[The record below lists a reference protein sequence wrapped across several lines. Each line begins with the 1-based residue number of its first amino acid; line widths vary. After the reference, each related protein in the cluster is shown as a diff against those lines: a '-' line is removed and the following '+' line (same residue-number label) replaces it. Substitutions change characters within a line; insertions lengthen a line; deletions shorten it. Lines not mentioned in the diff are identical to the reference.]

1 MTELMEDILSI
12 RCAEANKISISPVS
26 IDLESFC
33 HELIHELSLGIGA
46 GYHYNLAFSS
56 LPEIN
61 LDAKLL
67 RHILSNLLGNAA
79 KYSPRESFI
88 DLKVDYIDDKIIF
101 KVADSGIGISLE
113 DQLHIFESFHRGK
126 NVDHIPG
133 TGLGLHIVK
142 RYVDLLNGTIEVQSQ
157 LGNGSTFLV
166 SLPQWKD
173 ISKN

>member
-12 RCAEANKISISPVS
+12 SCAEANKISIRPVS

-33 HELIHELSLGIGA
+33 HELIHELSLGIGV
-46 GYHYNLAFSS
+46 GYHYNLEFSS

-101 KVADSGIGISLE
+101 KVKDSCIGISSE

-166 SLPQWKD
+166 SLPQGKD